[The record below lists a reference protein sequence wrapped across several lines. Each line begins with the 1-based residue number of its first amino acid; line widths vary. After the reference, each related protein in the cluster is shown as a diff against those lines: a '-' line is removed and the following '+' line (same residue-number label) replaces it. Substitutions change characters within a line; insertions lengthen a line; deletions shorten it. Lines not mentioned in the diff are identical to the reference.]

1 MRNNTVQ
8 LIGYI
13 GKHLIIQIIPNGRKK
28 MHIRV
33 ATHYTHKNEHG
44 EKIYNTQGHDV
55 IAWGG
60 VAEFAEK
67 NFVKGSKVIVDGSIE
82 YKTYPDKTG
91 HIRYITQIKAHSL
104 MNLDR

>member
-1 MRNNTVQ
+1 MRNNNIQ
-8 LIGYI
+8 LIVYI
-13 GKHLIIQIIPNGRKK
+13 GKHLTMQIIPNGNKK
-28 MHIRV
+28 VLIRG
-33 ATHYTHKNEHG
+33 ATHSTHKNGQG
-44 EKIYNTQGHDV
+44 EKVYNTQWHDV

-60 VAEFAEK
+60 VAEFADK